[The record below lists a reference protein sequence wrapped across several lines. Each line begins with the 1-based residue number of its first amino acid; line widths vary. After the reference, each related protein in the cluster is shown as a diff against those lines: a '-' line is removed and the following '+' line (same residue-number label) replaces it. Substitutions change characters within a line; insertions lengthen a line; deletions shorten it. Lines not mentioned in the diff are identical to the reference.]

1 MRWIAECGWHFP
13 TKRHAVAAW
22 PISHPRCTEHPARRP
37 FVRRVVHR
45 PIRLIVGFALLSG
58 TGHHRRRFVI
68 FSRPMTL
75 DRPRDDKK
83 GRVVLKFFARF
94 AARSI
99 GGIRVA
105 GAVAGLATLVSVWG
119 SAAVAD
125 PAEDALAELNE
136 LSQQAEH
143 LAETIH
149 TAQVDLDKKL
159 QVLREADEAY
169 AVNVAALNSA
179 RTKLVNY
186 QGAVDA
192 LAAAAYV
199 GGQRDG
205 LDAVLT
211 AASPKSLIDKL
222 AVQRVMATE
231 MSSRTLGLRQ
241 AELEARSLEAASARS
256 AVDAKAAVE
265 AAVEMRADL
274 QNRQSE
280 LQTQIVAVN
289 ARSSVL
295 LPGDRGAR
303 AAALPASVVAASD
316 LAAPVPTIGMNGLVP
331 NARSLAAYIMSTYPR
346 VQSIGGVRADL
357 LPDHPSGRALD
368 IMTGSNMDLGD
379 TISADLQGQ
388 AGRFGVVYVM
398 WRVPDHFNHVHVTV
412 S

>member
-1 MRWIAECGWHFP
+1 M
-13 TKRHAVAAW
+13 
-22 PISHPRCTEHPARRP
+22 
-37 FVRRVVHR
+37 
-45 PIRLIVGFALLSG
+45 
-58 TGHHRRRFVI
+58 
-68 FSRPMTL
+68 
-75 DRPRDDKK
+75 
-83 GRVVLKFFARF
+83 
-94 AARSI
+94 
-99 GGIRVA
+99 A

-388 AGRFGVVYVM
+388 AGRFGVDYVM

>member
-1 MRWIAECGWHFP
+1 
-13 TKRHAVAAW
+13 
-22 PISHPRCTEHPARRP
+22 
-37 FVRRVVHR
+37 
-45 PIRLIVGFALLSG
+45 
-58 TGHHRRRFVI
+58 
-68 FSRPMTL
+68 MTL

-192 LAAAAYV
+192 LAAAVIDRLRFLV
-199 GGQRDG
+199 GF
-205 LDAVLT
+205 LDA
-211 AASPKSLIDKL
+211 
-222 AVQRVMATE
+222 Q
-231 MSSRTLGLRQ
+231 LGLPLCVCQQTLASTLCFQQLLDRDSCG
-241 AELEARSLEAASARS
+241 AWPICAIGCVVRHARIPPL
-256 AVDAKAAVE
+256 
-265 AAVEMRADL
+265 
-274 QNRQSE
+274 
-280 LQTQIVAVN
+280 
-289 ARSSVL
+289 
-295 LPGDRGAR
+295 
-303 AAALPASVVAASD
+303 
-316 LAAPVPTIGMNGLVP
+316 
-331 NARSLAAYIMSTYPR
+331 TYCE
-346 VQSIGGVRADL
+346 
-357 LPDHPSGRALD
+357 
-368 IMTGSNMDLGD
+368 
-379 TISADLQGQ
+379 
-388 AGRFGVVYVM
+388 
-398 WRVPDHFNHVHVTV
+398 
-412 S
+412 